1 MEEVYYMS
9 KIIEINGTV
18 FSRHIDKDI
27 TEEAFFEA
35 FSAFLD
41 ANDYLFGGGYK
52 ETDDDDE

>member
-18 FSRHIDKDI
+18 FSRHVDKDV
-27 TEEAFFEA
+27 TEEEFFEA

-52 ETDDDDE
+52 EANDDDE

>member
-1 MEEVYYMS
+1 MEEVYYMA

-27 TEEAFFEA
+27 TEEEFFDA

-41 ANDYLFGGGYK
+41 ANDYLFGGGIC
-52 ETDDDDE
+52 ESDDDDE

>member
-1 MEEVYYMS
+1 MEVKYMS

-18 FSRHIDKDI
+18 FSRHVDKDV
-27 TEEAFFEA
+27 TEEEFFEA

-52 ETDDDDE
+52 EANDDDE

>member
-1 MEEVYYMS
+1 MA

-18 FSRHIDKDI
+18 FSRHVDKDI
-27 TEEAFFEA
+27 TEEEFFNA

-41 ANDYLFGGGYK
+41 ANDYLFRGSME

>member
-1 MEEVYYMS
+1 MEEVYCMS

-18 FSRHIDKDI
+18 FSRHVDKDV
-27 TEEAFFEA
+27 TEEEFFEA

>member
-1 MEEVYYMS
+1 MA

-18 FSRHIDKDI
+18 FSRHVDKDI
-27 TEEAFFEA
+27 TEEEFFDA

-41 ANDYLFGGGYK
+41 ANDDLFGGGIR

>member
-18 FSRHIDKDI
+18 FSRHVDKDI
-27 TEEAFFEA
+27 TEEEFFEA

-52 ETDDDDE
+52 EANDDDE

>member
-1 MEEVYYMS
+1 MA

-18 FSRHIDKDI
+18 FSRHVDRDI
-27 TEEAFFEA
+27 TEEEFFDA

-41 ANDYLFGGGYK
+41 ANDYLFGGGWE

>member
-1 MEEVYYMS
+1 MEVLYMS

-18 FSRHIDKDI
+18 FSRHVDKDV
-27 TEEAFFEA
+27 TEEEFFEA

-52 ETDDDDE
+52 EANDDDE

>member
-18 FSRHIDKDI
+18 FSRHVDKDI
-27 TEEAFFEA
+27 TEEEFFDA

-41 ANDYLFGGGYK
+41 ANDYLFGGGWE

>member
-1 MEEVYYMS
+1 MA

-18 FSRHIDKDI
+18 FSRHVDKDV
-27 TEEAFFEA
+27 TEEEFFDA
-35 FSAFLD
+35 FSAFLE

>member
-1 MEEVYYMS
+1 MEVKLYMA

-27 TEEAFFEA
+27 TEEEFFEA

-41 ANDYLFGGGYK
+41 ANDYLFGGGWK